1 MPLLSSTLT
10 GTDPA
15 TGIATAGGEKGKE
28 GGRKP
33 ETNPPIDRRNIW
45 KQYFFRAMFL
55 QKSYSSVPV
64 ASDFFLFLSL
74 TSRASCKFRS
84 ESFAVGR
91 RRRWRRRRRKGARG
105 EGKGG
110 GGGNAAKCAEAT
122 TTPVFTGCCRR
133 FSPLLSYFHCPFLLP
148 SFLGRGTGPRRR
160 RRQEFFLLSSFVRP
174 STTTT
179 EPSPPPPLTV
189 RPSST
194 FAPARERRRIW
205 CCLRLRPPPLYLP
218 LPPPSTSA
226 KTPPPPPPPP
236 PPLAQSP
243 ELRKA
248 SVRKRLPPLGRC
260 SF

>member
-64 ASDFFLFLSL
+64 SSDFFLFLSL

-91 RRRWRRRRRKGARG
+91 RRRWRRRRKGARG

-236 PPLAQSP
+236 LAQSP